1 MQTPGPELLLDG
13 ILSGNRAALA
23 RGITLIESTR
33 REDRNSASRL
43 VTECLRHSGNAI
55 RIGITGPP
63 GVGKSTFV
71 EVLGMR
77 LVDRDERTIAV
88 LAVDPS
94 SAVSGG
100 SILGDKTRM
109 RGLAAAPGTF
119 IRPSPSAGTPG
130 GIARRTREAIV
141 LVEAA
146 GFDTVFV
153 ETVGVGQ
160 SETAVHTMVDFF
172 LLLAPSGAGDE
183 LQGIKRGVVELA
195 DAIAITKSDGE
206 NTSAAQRARVQYKS
220 ALQLFPPTPSG
231 WKPRVHTCSAETGKG
246 LDRVWDTIC
255 EYERVTRDS
264 GYFSDHRRDQARHW
278 FYETLDQRL
287 RERIFIDDSVRESLT
302 VLENDV
308 VDGRK
313 SASEAVETAL
323 ELWRQD

>member
-1 MQTPGPELLLDG
+1 MQTPGPDRLLDG

-23 RGITLIESTR
+23 RAITLVESTR
-33 REDRNSASRL
+33 PEDRDPASRL
-43 VTECLRHSGNAI
+43 VTECLRHSGKAI
-55 RIGITGPP
+55 RVGITGPP
-63 GVGKSTFV
+63 GVGKSTFI
-71 EVLGMR
+71 EVLGMQLIER
-77 LVDRDERTIAV
+77 EERTIAV

-94 SAVSGG
+94 SSVSRG

-109 RGLAAAPGTF
+109 RRLAAAPGTF
-119 IRPSPSAGTPG
+119 IRPSPAAGTPG
-130 GIARRTREAIV
+130 GIARRTREAVV

-160 SETAVHTMVDFF
+160 SDTAVHTMVDFF

-206 NTSAAQRARVQYKS
+206 NTSAAQRARTQYKS
-220 ALQLFPPTPSG
+220 ALELFPPTPSG
-231 WKPRVHTCSAETGKG
+231 WKPRVHTCSAKTGTG
-246 LDRVWDTIC
+246 LDRVWETIC
-255 EYERVTRDS
+255 EYERIARES
-264 GYFSDHRRDQARHW
+264 GYFADRRREQARYW
-278 FYETLDQRL
+278 FHETLDQRL
-287 RERIFIDDSVRESLT
+287 RERIFIADSVRERLT
-302 VLENDV
+302 MLENDV

-313 SASEAVETAL
+313 SASEAAEAAL